1 MSLIKKL
8 CPAELAI
15 ALPLNLAERLIDLT
29 DKERKLKTLVDEA
42 YNIMWLRFDASEVD
56 WDRYNEI
63 RTEIQNLLPTYS
75 GRFENYFLYNFFSA
89 EETAKRF
96 WQYR

>member
-1 MSLIKKL
+1 
-8 CPAELAI
+8 
-15 ALPLNLAERLIDLT
+15 
-29 DKERKLKTLVDEA
+29 
-42 YNIMWLRFDASEVD
+42 MWLRFDASEVD